1 MVGFIQ
7 TLDRKSESFVPTAV
21 ANESKRSRNEKS
33 DYKNS
38 PQKSLRKHEIK
49 ERIEKDI
56 KFLIE
61 NPLKL
66 RRFKSFIDTL
76 KLKMKREK
84 EKNYTQDHI
93 KKNIELSKI
102 K

>member
-1 MVGFIQ
+1 VK
-7 TLDRKSESFVPTAV
+7 DPK
-21 ANESKRSRNEKS
+21 KSRNEPN
-33 DYKNS
+33 DYKSS

-66 RRFKSFIDTL
+66 RRFKSFIETL
-76 KLKMKREK
+76 KIKMKRDK

-93 KKNIELSKI
+93 KKNIEFSRI